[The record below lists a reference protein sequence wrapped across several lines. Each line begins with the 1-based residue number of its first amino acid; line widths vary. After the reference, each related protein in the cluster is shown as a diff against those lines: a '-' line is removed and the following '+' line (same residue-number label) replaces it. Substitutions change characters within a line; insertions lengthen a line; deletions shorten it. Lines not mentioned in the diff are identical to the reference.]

1 MKSKNDFQRWEIHS
15 QSGSQLRNPA
25 PDLMDFYVL
34 RFFREIQKG
43 SPLEGVS
50 MKLIITF
57 GYKKKKRTDFSAS
70 KSVFGL
76 HFLQQN
82 PISLFQNFNPDLPI
96 ESTQNFRAAFPIF
109 YKYSRLLWTLLNRN
123 MIVFIKPTAFRH
135 FDHLIKAILSSS
147 FFKIGWSTSSL
158 RVAVLGGGRVRL
170 HIG

>member
-1 MKSKNDFQRWEIHS
+1 MKSKNDFKRWEIHS

-25 PDLMDFYVL
+25 PELMDFYVL

-50 MKLIITF
+50 MRLIITF

-70 KSVFGL
+70 KSVFAL
-76 HFLQQN
+76 YFLQQN

-123 MIVFIKPTAFRH
+123 KIIFIKPTAFRL
-135 FDHLIKAILSSS
+135 FDHLLRPSSAAS
-147 FFKIGWSTSSL
+147 FFKIGWSTL
-158 RVAVLGGGRVRL
+158 AYM
-170 HIG
+170 